1 MRGGAFKP
9 CEDSDFCSEWVG
21 DTTSLQGSDLIR
33 LRFLNELLT
42 AALRTDSGLEAR
54 EESSQESTAVTQI
67 RGDSSLDQGQ
77 HVMVARS
84 RQPQ

>member
-1 MRGGAFKP
+1 M
-9 CEDSDFCSEWVG
+9 
-21 DTTSLQGSDLIR
+21 QGSDLIR

-54 EESSQESTAVTQI
+54 GESSQESTAVTQI
-67 RGDSSLDQGQ
+67 RGDSSLDQDR
-77 HVMVARS
+77 HVTVARS